1 MSEPHY
7 NYNQQFIVTGPA
19 AEAIYRLQEERRRE
33 QAENLAR
40 WREAAKDHPRSDL
53 INELIDEWEI
63 GDEEGG
69 HVNADQILLR
79 LIDDDLVT
87 EIFNDMSKWYA

>member
-1 MSEPHY
+1 MSEY
-7 NYNQQFIVTGPA
+7 NVCQGFAVTGPA
-19 AEAIYRLQEERRRE
+19 AEAIARLQESRARER
-33 QAENLAR
+33 AERLAR
-40 WREAAKDHPRSDL
+40 WRETAKDHPRSDL